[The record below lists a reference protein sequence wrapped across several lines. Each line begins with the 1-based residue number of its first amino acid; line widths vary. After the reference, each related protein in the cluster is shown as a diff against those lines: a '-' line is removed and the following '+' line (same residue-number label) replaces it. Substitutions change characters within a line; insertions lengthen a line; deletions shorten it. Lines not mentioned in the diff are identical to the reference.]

1 MLSLLC
7 FIFIGE
13 VQSCKFDHSRLFR
26 HKFRE
31 VLLIRAVGRFQF
43 PARFMLLI
51 PSVIFLA
58 ERKTCFPARIEART
72 VSRVRNADQ
81 TARIC
86 QRFLYS
92 MVEITRSYDLIKHG
106 RHISLRHSG
115 GAQRFVGFFL
125 VCSFRVLIGWAIKL
139 QSRGCDNCIRSG
151 QVVHGNQKF
160 YHWSI
165 LKFYHWPRFF
175 AFVNS
180 L

>member
-1 MLSLLC
+1 MDLPNFINHVIGCSELVDLWIIKNNNNKKESLRT
-7 FIFIGE
+7 FAH
-13 VQSCKFDHSRLFR
+13 VVRRDH
-26 HKFRE
+26 
-31 VLLIRAVGRFQF
+31 
-43 PARFMLLI
+43 
-51 PSVIFLA
+51 
-58 ERKTCFPARIEART
+58 
-72 VSRVRNADQ
+72 VSRARNADQ

-160 YHWSI
+160 YH
-165 LKFYHWPRFF
+165 
-175 AFVNS
+175 
-180 L
+180 